1 MHIPRS
7 LAYYHYRPR
16 SIAFQ
21 GVRSCGRWRVK
32 INLITMGGGPSNV
45 QDIVEAAWQA
55 SASVLQD
62 LPETELDTNIAFVT
76 IHVGLEGVWL
86 LIDRWE
92 EGDILRHHH
101 FRAALDDPTHFV
113 DVSADHY
120 GPCVWELAVQAF
132 ERQAWLDC
140 VLANADGPD
149 IEAYLRIGLTGLI

>member
-1 MHIPRS
+1 MQIPKS
-7 LAYYHYRPR
+7 LASYRYRPR
-16 SIAFQ
+16 SISFLGAQ
-21 GVRSCGRWRVK
+21 TCDRWRVK
-32 INLITMGGGPSNV
+32 INVVTTRGVASDFPDV
-45 QDIVEAAWQA
+45 VAAAWQT
-55 SASVLQD
+55 SESVLRAVPD
-62 LPETELDTNIAFVT
+62 TDLDTNIAFLT
-76 IHVGLEGVWL
+76 LHLGLAGVWL

-140 VLANADGPD
+140 VLANPDGPD
-149 IEAYLRIGLTGLI
+149 VEAYLRIGLTGLI